1 MKQNILLTDL
11 DKIIIFELDKEA
23 KDKSISRNEL
33 IRQILSSHIKYPE
46 LQELENNYIDI
57 INKCLIVIE
66 RNSNLIDTIMKGV
79 NENE

>member
-11 DKIIIFELDKEA
+11 DKTIIFELDKEA

-66 RNSNLIDTIMKGV
+66 RNSNLIDTIVKGV
-79 NENE
+79 NENG